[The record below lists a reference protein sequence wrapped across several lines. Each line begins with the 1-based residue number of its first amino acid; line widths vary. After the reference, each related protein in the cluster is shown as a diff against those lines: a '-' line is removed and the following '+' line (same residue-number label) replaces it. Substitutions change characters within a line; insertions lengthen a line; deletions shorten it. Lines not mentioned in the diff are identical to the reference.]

1 MSFLTSGEPNKFGVT
16 LSRVVNFTVNQSQFN
31 HFQDLLRGEIQSTES
46 TQEESKEI
54 QLQQSTKPV
63 VNGTERTAE
72 AVASRAFNTDRH
84 TTGRVIV
91 ESERA

>member
-31 HFQDLLRGEIQSTES
+31 HFQDLLRGEIQRTES

-72 AVASRAFNTDRH
+72 DVAEHAFNPKRQTN
-84 TTGRVIV
+84 GSVIV
-91 ESERA
+91 ESKRE